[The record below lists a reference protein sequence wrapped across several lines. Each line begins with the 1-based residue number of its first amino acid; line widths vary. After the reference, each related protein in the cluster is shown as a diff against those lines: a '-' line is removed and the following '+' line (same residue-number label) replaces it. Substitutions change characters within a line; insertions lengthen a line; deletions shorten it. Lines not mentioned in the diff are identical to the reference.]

1 MKIDA
6 YNFNKDIQ
14 SISRVN
20 SSTNLSSS
28 PFYALLNLN
37 GPSNKYII
45 GRSETRSAITQ
56 GKNLRLDEEEKCVN
70 TMEADMH
77 ILYLTR
83 NMCRMG
89 VE

>member
-45 GRSETRSAITQ
+45 GRSETRSANTQ
-56 GKNLRLDEEEKCVN
+56 GKNIRLDEEAKCVK
-70 TMEADMH
+70 TMKEDTHMY
-77 ILYLTR
+77 YL
-83 NMCRMG
+83 
-89 VE
+89 